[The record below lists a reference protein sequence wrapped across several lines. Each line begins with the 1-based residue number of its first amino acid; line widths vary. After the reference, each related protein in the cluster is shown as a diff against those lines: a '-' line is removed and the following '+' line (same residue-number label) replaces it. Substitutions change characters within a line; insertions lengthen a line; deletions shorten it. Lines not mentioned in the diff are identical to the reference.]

1 MPMLDNDWSHIHIH
15 SGMTPEQKES
25 MGAVLTAFRQDLK
38 NLTAVISGRNTD
50 GSRPKRFESFNPVWL
65 ECSVSV

>member
-15 SGMTPEQKES
+15 SGMTPEQKTNMS
-25 MGAVLTAFRQDLK
+25 NVLTAFRRELKDL
-38 NLTAVISGRNTD
+38 TSVINTRNTD
-50 GSRPKRFESFNPVWL
+50 GSRPKRFESFNPVYL